1 MQLAPQYLAENS
13 PKSIR
18 GSLTT
23 TYNLMI
29 IFALAVAFWI
39 NYAVS
44 TWKNQDPNNNKS
56 WQLALGVQLIPGFF
70 LFALIWC
77 KSPHA
82 PTRVA

>member
-1 MQLAPQYLAENS
+1 
-13 PKSIR
+13 
-18 GSLTT
+18 
-23 TYNLMI
+23 MI

-44 TWKNQDPNNNKS
+44 TWKNQDPNDNKS

-77 KSPHA
+77 KFP
-82 PTRVA
+82 